1 MINIDKKVKVVH
13 GCTPDQ
19 IPDDVLLSSEPLILK
34 GLASSWPIVK
44 AGLSSHEEVE
54 KYLLQYYKGQ
64 EVAAFLGKPENNG
77 RIFYDESMTG
87 FNYDKVNTKLDF
99 ALKQLLLN
107 ANNPQPPSIY
117 IGSTSVDDY
126 LPGFRANN
134 DLALGQHNP
143 MVSIWISN
151 KCRIAAHW
159 DSPLNIACSVVGHR
173 RFTLFPFDQM
183 ENLYVGPLDKTPAG
197 QAISLV
203 DFYNPDFEKY
213 PKFKEA
219 LQHAQIADL
228 EPGDGIFIP
237 SMWWHHVESLSSL
250 NILVNYWF
258 KWSPLFFGKPVNAL
272 FDAVLSIRDLPPEQR
287 AAWKM
292 IFDHYIFDYQ
302 KENFAH
308 IPEQAQGAI
317 GELTDDNARKI
328 RARLLNQLNR

>member
-1 MINIDKKVKVVH
+1 MINIDKKVKVIH
-13 GCTPDQ
+13 GCTPDK
-19 IPDDVLLSSEPLILK
+19 IPDEVLLSSEPLVLK
-34 GLASSWPIVK
+34 GLASSWPIVE

-54 KYLLQYYKGQ
+54 KYLLQYYKGK

-87 FNYDKVNTKLDF
+87 FNYDNVSTKLDF

-117 IGSTSVDDY
+117 IGSTSVDNY
-126 LPGFRANN
+126 LPGFRADN
-134 DLALGQHNP
+134 DLGLGQHNP

-272 FDAVLSIRDLPPEQR
+272 FDAVLSIRDLPSEQR
-287 AAWKM
+287 DAWKM
-292 IFDHYIFDYQ
+292 IFDHYVFDYQ
-302 KENFAH
+302 KENFLH

-328 RARLLNQLNR
+328 RARLLNQLNK

>member
-19 IPDDVLLSSEPLILK
+19 IPDDVLLSNEPLILK

-44 AGLSSHEEVE
+44 AGFSSHEEVE

-87 FNYDKVNTKLDF
+87 FNYDKVSTKLDF

-126 LPGFRANN
+126 LPGFRADN

-203 DFYNPDFEKY
+203 DFYNPDFKKY

-219 LQHAQIADL
+219 LQHARIADL

-287 AAWKM
+287 AAWKI

-302 KENFAH
+302 KENFAY